1 MFAYIVRR
9 LALML
14 VTLFGISVII
24 FVLLRIVPGN
34 IVDILF
40 DAAGFVDPADKANLE
55 KELGLNQPI
64 VVQYLQWIGGLLHGD
79 LGYSYVSEKP
89 ALQEILP
96 RIPITA
102 RLAGLALLFSTS
114 IGIPLGVISAVHQ
127 GTRLDYVLRVVSLS
141 GLSLPSFWLGLLI
154 LMASVSLFGSMP
166 IFNPN
171 PRTWTEAFAIYCVP
185 AMAVGFRSAALTMRI
200 TRSSMLEVLRQDY
213 IRTARAKGASEASVN
228 YRHALKNAILPVITV
243 IGIEAAFLIGGL
255 IVTET
260 VFNIPGVARF
270 LVEALRW
277 RDYPIVQ
284 NLVMLIAVVVVVREL
299 HRRHALCR
307 DRSAHPLH
315 GLGDISLAVV
325 NYDSELKRA
334 GADATHGWRRLT
346 FLAQR
351 YMLGTVGLIIMV
363 LFVWVAI
370 SANLISRFDPL
381 SVDSAH
387 RLSPPDWRHWMG
399 TDSFGRDV
407 WSRIIH
413 GARISLAVG
422 IGSTALGSS
431 LGVIIGLAS
440 GYLSGWVDLVFQRVT
455 DILQALPLL
464 VLALVMTAALGP
476 SLPNVIIAIAIPLI
490 PTVARVIRANTLA
503 LRELPF
509 VEAAKSIGMSETR
522 IALRHVLPNTMAPL
536 IVLATA
542 QLGSTILTEASL
554 SFLGLGIP
562 EPYPSWGRMLSESA
576 AEYVRVAPWLVI
588 FPGVAIS
595 LAVFGTNLFGDALR
609 DILDPRQR
617 G

>member
-1 MFAYIVRR
+1 MN
-9 LALML
+9 
-14 VTLFGISVII
+14 T
-24 FVLLRIVPGN
+24 
-34 IVDILF
+34 
-40 DAAGFVDPADKANLE
+40 
-55 KELGLNQPI
+55 
-64 VVQYLQWIGGLLHGD
+64 
-79 LGYSYVSEKP
+79 
-89 ALQEILP
+89 
-96 RIPITA
+96 
-102 RLAGLALLFSTS
+102 
-114 IGIPLGVISAVHQ
+114 
-127 GTRLDYVLRVVSLS
+127 
-141 GLSLPSFWLGLLI
+141 
-154 LMASVSLFGSMP
+154 
-166 IFNPN
+166 
-171 PRTWTEAFAIYCVP
+171 
-185 AMAVGFRSAALTMRI
+185 
-200 TRSSMLEVLRQDY
+200 
-213 IRTARAKGASEASVN
+213 VN
-228 YRHALKNAILPVITV
+228 
-243 IGIEAAFLIGGL
+243 F
-255 IVTET
+255 
-260 VFNIPGVARF
+260 
-270 LVEALRW
+270 
-277 RDYPIVQ
+277 
-284 NLVMLIAVVVVVREL
+284 
-299 HRRHALCR
+299 
-307 DRSAHPLH
+307 
-315 GLGDISLAVV
+315 
-325 NYDSELKRA
+325 DSELRRA
-334 GADATHGWRRLT
+334 GAHSTQGWRRLA

-351 YMLGTVGLIIMV
+351 YVLGTFGLFIML

-370 SANLISRFDPL
+370 SANLIGRFDPL
-381 SVDSAH
+381 DIDAAH
-387 RLSPPDWRHWMG
+387 RLAPPNALHWLG

-431 LGVIIGLAS
+431 IGVMIGLAS

-476 SLPNVIIAIAIPLI
+476 SLPNVILAIAIPLI

-522 IALRHVLPNTMAPL
+522 IALRHVLPNTIAPL

-576 AEYVRVAPWLVI
+576 AEYVRTAPWLVI
-588 FPGVAIS
+588 FPGIAIS